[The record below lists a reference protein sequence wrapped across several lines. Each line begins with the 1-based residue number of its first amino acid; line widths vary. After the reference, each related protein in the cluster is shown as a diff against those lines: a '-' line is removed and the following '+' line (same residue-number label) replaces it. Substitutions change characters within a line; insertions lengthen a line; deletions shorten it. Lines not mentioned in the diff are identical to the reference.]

1 VTTKIIPRRLRLLRI
16 DDDLTPGGNPK
27 APGFHAQRVPQHLET
42 VNLDDGGQPKPGI
55 GSWQDAVSFWTY
67 QKGVPNIDLVV
78 SDVRFDDDTS
88 PIVDGWNLPR
98 GAWLPTGLSHFKAFA
113 ALARATGR
121 PLGVGLHTKEARIW
135 RKLADEQ
142 DPLLRLMG
150 NLAAHEIGELAALLG
165 YGEEIGSD
173 ATSCWRWLED
183 RTLDVTDFREAVPRA
198 LESFRRNL
206 GSFKLLPADYE
217 ALVAW
222 CGGME
227 AAASGPTGKS
237 PPIDDKTDIGFTVM
251 FPDGSRHVLSIRSLF
266 ADVLLERKR
275 FQFER
280 EGLPRSAFQLVADE
294 KFSCLDGD
302 GNPKIGALV
311 HKCGEYGR
319 AFRKALEIL
328 DQFPPPPGRNAPFTL
343 AEARARVGADG
354 PATSLAILFQDVR
367 REYELFRAWRT
378 LYEGHEW
385 HPIADAFGEATD
397 DLTTTLRS
405 WLQKVSSIGSVTHDD
420 IMEMF
425 EYVGFD
431 RDDESSTSE
440 YEEAED
446 EDEDVYGEVPL
457 PDELVE
463 EEADDCAAPARRR
476 GWPGTK
482 RCIRLL
488 VDMGILVHVS
498 GTERYVPGP
507 TKFDR
512 NVVPPVP
519 KWPPRGFMQLTQL
532 GPAIGTDLD
541 RLYKPQ
547 AQLRNMLGYTKEET
561 KTDDSK
567 KMGKSKKKGNSNSTI
582 QRWIAK
588 GFGLTGGDTE
598 ATAFLDAFRLG
609 TPRVAWVKEACRD
622 YARHIGWDDEA
633 TWPEALR

>member
-1 VTTKIIPRRLRLLRI
+1 
-16 DDDLTPGGNPK
+16 
-27 APGFHAQRVPQHLET
+27 
-42 VNLDDGGQPKPGI
+42 
-55 GSWQDAVSFWTY
+55 
-67 QKGVPNIDLVV
+67 
-78 SDVRFDDDTS
+78 
-88 PIVDGWNLPR
+88 
-98 GAWLPTGLSHFKAFA
+98 
-113 ALARATGR
+113 
-121 PLGVGLHTKEARIW
+121 
-135 RKLADEQ
+135 
-142 DPLLRLMG
+142 
-150 NLAAHEIGELAALLG
+150 
-165 YGEEIGSD
+165 
-173 ATSCWRWLED
+173 
-183 RTLDVTDFREAVPRA
+183 
-198 LESFRRNL
+198 
-206 GSFKLLPADYE
+206 
-217 ALVAW
+217 
-222 CGGME
+222 
-227 AAASGPTGKS
+227 
-237 PPIDDKTDIGFTVM
+237 
-251 FPDGSRHVLSIRSLF
+251 
-266 ADVLLERKR
+266 
-275 FQFER
+275 
-280 EGLPRSAFQLVADE
+280 
-294 KFSCLDGD
+294 
-302 GNPKIGALV
+302 
-311 HKCGEYGR
+311 
-319 AFRKALEIL
+319 
-328 DQFPPPPGRNAPFTL
+328 PPPGRNAPFTL
-343 AEARARVGADG
+343 ADARARVGADG

-431 RDDESSTSE
+431 RDDESSAAE

-446 EDEDVYGEVPL
+446 EDEDVYGEVLL

-567 KMGKSKKKGNSNSTI
+567 KKGKSKKKGNSNSTI